1 MTVFDT
7 TKIQDYEW
15 AKKHLMIR
23 AALTAENKDKL
34 SKVVHMELYD
44 MSVFYSIVITD
55 DNSNHASFVLVN
67 DSLLNR
73 WGITVEQLWDDAQ
86 KYAPMNFP
94 VKIQSMKEMF
104 AELMRK
110 EGMLVDEDLYSALFT
125 DGLYVATCHSSC
137 GAGCMFYP
145 EFMDQAA
152 EKMRGDFYVI
162 PSSIHE
168 VLLLPDGGFTAK
180 ELDAMVRTVN
190 ANEIEPKERLSEYV
204 YHYEVSSETIERA
217 TEWDERKGIK
227 R

>member
-1 MTVFDT
+1 MAVVDM

-15 AKKHLMIR
+15 AKKHLIIR

-34 SKVVHMELYD
+34 SKVVHMEFYD
-44 MSVFYSIVITD
+44 MSVFYGIVISD
-55 DNSNHASFVLVN
+55 DDSDRTNLMLIN
-67 DSLLNR
+67 DSLLNH

-104 AELMRK
+104 AELMKK
-110 EGMLVDEDLYSALFT
+110 EGMLVGEDLYLALFT

-137 GAGCMFYP
+137 GAGCMLYP
-145 EFMDQAA
+145 EFMNQAA
-152 EKMRGDFYVI
+152 KKMRGDFYII

-168 VLLLPDGGFTAK
+168 VLLFPDKGLAAEG
-180 ELDAMVRTVN
+180 LDAMVRTVN
-190 ANEIEPKERLSEYV
+190 ADEIKPKERLSEYV
-204 YHYEVSSETIERA
+204 YHYEVSSGIIERA